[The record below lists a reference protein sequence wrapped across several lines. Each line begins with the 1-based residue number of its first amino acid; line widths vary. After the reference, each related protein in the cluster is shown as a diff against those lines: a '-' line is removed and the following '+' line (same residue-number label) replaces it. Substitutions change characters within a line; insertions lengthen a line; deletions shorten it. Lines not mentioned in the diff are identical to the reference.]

1 MKTVAETKQ
10 TAPGWSG
17 SFNESDVVCV
27 VSAFRLLLFILF
39 FNVNMKELRDI
50 DYELLYRFVRPL
62 CECPDFG
69 RSYIIK

>member
-27 VSAFRLLLFILF
+27 VSAFRLFYYSF
-39 FNVNMKELRDI
+39 
-50 DYELLYRFVRPL
+50 
-62 CECPDFG
+62 
-69 RSYIIK
+69 